1 MMCVRPWA
9 WPTAKSSSFVSS
21 ASPAMSSHPPTA
33 APSDWVLRGLR
44 ALKPGQS
51 VLDFACGSGRHA
63 KAAAALG
70 LKVSAVDRDAQA
82 LATIEAPVICH
93 VADLEA
99 GVWPFAGER
108 FDAVIV
114 TNYLFRPRIDLLLD
128 LVAPGGLLIYETFA
142 HGHEAYGRPT
152 NPAFLLQAGELLRAA
167 DRAGLVVL
175 AYEHGDL
182 ARPARVQRI
191 LAVRPPFDW
200 AAHRLDRTGPGAA
213 G

>member
-1 MMCVRPWA
+1 M
-9 WPTAKSSSFVSS
+9 
-21 ASPAMSSHPPTA
+21 PTA

-63 KAAAALG
+63 RAAAALG
-70 LKVSAVDRDAQA
+70 LVVTAIDRDSQA
-82 LATIEAPVICH
+82 LAGIGAPVTCR
-93 VADLEA
+93 VADLES
-99 GVWPFAGER
+99 GPWPFVGER

-114 TNYLFRPRIDLLLD
+114 TNYLFRPRLDLLLD
-128 LVAPGGLLIYETFA
+128 RVAPGGLLIYETFA
-142 HGHEAYGRPT
+142 QGHEAYGRPS

-167 DRAGLVVL
+167 ERAGFTVL

-182 ARPARVQRI
+182 VRPARVQRI
-191 LAVRPPFDW
+191 LAVRPPVDW
-200 AAHRLDRTGPGAA
+200 LAHRLDRTGSGAA

>member
-1 MMCVRPWA
+1 MP
-9 WPTAKSSSFVSS
+9 
-21 ASPAMSSHPPTA
+21 SHPPTA

-63 KAAAALG
+63 RAAASLG
-70 LKVSAVDRDAQA
+70 LRVTAVDRDALA
-82 LATIEAPVICH
+82 LATIDSTISCR
-93 VADLEA
+93 VADLESGA
-99 GVWPFAGER
+99 WPFSDER

-114 TNYLFRPRIDLLLD
+114 ANYLFRPRIDLLLD
-128 LVAPGGLLIYETFA
+128 RVAPGGLLIYETFA
-142 HGHEAYGRPT
+142 QGHEAYGRPS
-152 NPAFLLQAGELLRAA
+152 NPAFLLQAGELLKAA
-167 DRAGLVVL
+167 DRAGLMVL

-200 AAHRLDRTGPGAA
+200 AAHRLDLTGSGAA